1 MRRRNQK
8 GSLQLRKQGGVW
20 VWLGMWREGEHR
32 RTKTLG
38 QKSQMTKTDAR
49 EKLDKILTPLN
60 AKHEQTDRMQFGVFV
75 RDVYYPFCRRK
86 WKRSTRITTEDRMN
100 RHLIAELG
108 GLELRNVNRVALQ
121 DLLDRKAGGGL
132 SFSVVGHL
140 RWDLRHIFRV
150 AVAEGIIERNPGEL
164 LFTPQNATR
173 AVRRV
178 TAEEMAM
185 VFSALDLRERL
196 ILKLAGI
203 AGMRPGE
210 ILALQ

>member
-1 MRRRNQK
+1 
-8 GSLQLRKQGGVW
+8 
-20 VWLGMWREGEHR
+20 MWREGEHR

-100 RHLIAELG
+100 RHLIPELG

-132 SFSVVGHL
+132 SSV
-140 RWDLRHIFRV
+140 
-150 AVAEGIIERNPGEL
+150 
-164 LFTPQNATR
+164 
-173 AVRRV
+173 
-178 TAEEMAM
+178 
-185 VFSALDLRERL
+185 
-196 ILKLAGI
+196 
-203 AGMRPGE
+203 
-210 ILALQ
+210 LQWRKG

>member
-1 MRRRNQK
+1 
-8 GSLQLRKQGGVW
+8 
-20 VWLGMWREGEHR
+20 
-32 RTKTLG
+32 
-38 QKSQMTKTDAR
+38 
-49 EKLDKILTPLN
+49 
-60 AKHEQTDRMQFGVFV
+60 
-75 RDVYYPFCRRK
+75 
-86 WKRSTRITTEDRMN
+86 
-100 RHLIAELG
+100 
-108 GLELRNVNRVALQ
+108 
-121 DLLDRKAGGGL
+121 LDRKAGSDL
-132 SFSVVGHL
+132 WFSLVGHL

-178 TAEEMAM
+178 TAEEMAR